1 MVDGK
6 IHNTQT
12 RPMAHGIGE
21 TDGERPT
28 AGQLFLQG
36 DLREMKENKTK

>member
-1 MVDGK
+1 
-6 IHNTQT
+6 
-12 RPMAHGIGE
+12 MAYEIGE

-28 AGQLFLQG
+28 VGQLFLQG

>member
-1 MVDGK
+1 MVEEK
-6 IHNTQT
+6 IHNTLT

-21 TDGERPT
+21 TGGERPSV
-28 AGQLFLQG
+28 GQLFPQG